1 MKTVSVVV
9 PAYEEADVIA
19 TSLQRLRAELPEALG
34 FASVELVVVDDGSG
48 DGTAVVARRWADV
61 VVESPRNRGK
71 GHAVRTGMAVATG
84 EVVAF
89 CDADLAYSPSV
100 IAAVLAP
107 VLDGADA
114 ALGDRRLA
122 PGPAAPRRLR
132 RIGGVVISLI
142 AGRFLVGRRL
152 DTQCG
157 LKAFTSATARDVF
170 GRCRVD
176 GFAFDIEVIH
186 LLDRR
191 GHSFVQV
198 PVHVDHRVLSSVRP
212 LRDGLSL
219 LRDIVR
225 IRVRSRRGDYGPR
238 VPSVRSRARG
248 SVTS

>member
-1 MKTVSVVV
+1 MRTVSVVV

-19 TSLQRLRAELPEALG
+19 TSLQRLRAELPGALG
-34 FASVELVVVDDGSG
+34 SSGVELVVVDDGSR
-48 DGTAVVARRWADV
+48 DETAAVARKWADV

-84 EVVAF
+84 DVVAF
-89 CDADLAYSPSV
+89 CDADLAYPPSV

-122 PGPAAPRRLR
+122 PGAAAPSRLR
-132 RIGGVVISLI
+132 RIGGWAISVV

-157 LKAFTSATARDVF
+157 LKAFTATTARDVF

-176 GFAFDIEVIH
+176 GFAFDVEVIH

-198 PVHVDHRVLSSVRP
+198 PVSVDNRVSSSVRP
-212 LRDGLSL
+212 LRDGVSL
-219 LRDIVR
+219 LRDIAR
-225 IRVRSRRGDYGPR
+225 IRTRSRRGDYGPR
-238 VPSVRSRARG
+238 VVPGSSPARG
-248 SVTS
+248 SVAS